1 MGMGKIFQSLTTA
14 DTTIDYAVKLCVN
27 EENCVLPGTYGV
39 ITALLREEKVLDYLY
54 ILDDFEITAERIYKM
69 YSFCCNKDFER
80 FKLCLRMIRDGE
92 FDKGSVEA
100 NLIADMP
107 LPFIDDSVPIPDDT
121 SESAWL
127 EWCAKQKELFVAA
140 RR

>member
-1 MGMGKIFQSLTTA
+1 MGEIFQSLTIT
-14 DTTIDYAVKLCVN
+14 DSITDYALKICVN
-27 EENCVLPGTYGV
+27 EEGRILPGTYGV
-39 ITALLREEKVLDYLY
+39 ITDLLSEVKAFDYLY
-54 ILDDFEITAERIYKM
+54 ILDNFEITAERIYKM

-107 LPFIDDSVPIPDDT
+107 LLFIDDSVPIPDDT

-127 EWCAKQKELFVAA
+127 EWCAKQKELFVAT

>member
-1 MGMGKIFQSLTTA
+1 MGKIFQSLTIT
-14 DTTIDYAVKLCVN
+14 DTTIDYAVKICAD
-27 EENCVLPGTYGV
+27 EENRVLPGTYGV

-69 YSFCCNKDFER
+69 YLFCCNKDFER

>member
-1 MGMGKIFQSLTTA
+1 MGKIFQRLKTT
-14 DTTIDYAVKLCVN
+14 DTTIDYALIICANK
-27 EENCVLPGTYGV
+27 EGRILPGTYGV
-39 ITALLREEKVLDYLY
+39 ITNLLGEVETFDYLY

-69 YSFCCNKDFER
+69 YSFCCKKDFER

-92 FDKGSVEA
+92 FDKRSVKE

-127 EWCAKQKELFVAA
+127 EWCAKQKELFVATG
-140 RR
+140 

>member
-1 MGMGKIFQSLTTA
+1 MGKIFQSLTIT

-69 YSFCCNKDFER
+69 YLFCCNKDFER

>member
-1 MGMGKIFQSLTTA
+1 MGKIFQSLTIT
-14 DTTIDYAVKLCVN
+14 DTTIDYAVKICVN
-27 EENCVLPGTYGV
+27 EENSVLPGTYGV
-39 ITALLREEKVLDYLY
+39 ITALLREEKALDYLY

-69 YSFCCNKDFER
+69 YLFCCNKDFER

>member
-1 MGMGKIFQSLTTA
+1 MGKIFQRLKTT
-14 DTTIDYAVKLCVN
+14 DTTIDYALIICANK
-27 EENCVLPGTYGV
+27 EGRILPGTYGV
-39 ITALLREEKVLDYLY
+39 ITNLLGEVEAFDYLY

-69 YSFCCNKDFER
+69 YSFCCKKDFER

-92 FDKGSVEA
+92 FDKRSVKA

>member
-1 MGMGKIFQSLTTA
+1 MGKIFQRIKTT
-14 DTTIDYAVKLCVN
+14 DTTIDYALIICANK
-27 EENCVLPGTYGV
+27 EGRILPGTYGV
-39 ITALLREEKVLDYLY
+39 ITNLLGEVETFDYLY

-69 YSFCCNKDFER
+69 YSFCCKKDFER

-92 FDKGSVEA
+92 FDKRSVKE

-127 EWCAKQKELFVAA
+127 EWCAKQKELFVATG
-140 RR
+140 

>member
-1 MGMGKIFQSLTTA
+1 MGKIFQRLKTT
-14 DTTIDYAVKLCVN
+14 DTTIDYALIICANK
-27 EENCVLPGTYGV
+27 EGRILPGTYGV
-39 ITALLREEKVLDYLY
+39 ITNLLGEVETFDYLY

-69 YSFCCNKDFER
+69 YSFCCKKDFER

-92 FDKGSVEA
+92 FDKRSVKE

-121 SESAWL
+121 SESAW
-127 EWCAKQKELFVAA
+127 
-140 RR
+140 

>member
-1 MGMGKIFQSLTTA
+1 MGKIFQRLKTT
-14 DTTIDYAVKLCVN
+14 DTTIDYALIICANK
-27 EENCVLPGTYGV
+27 EGRILPGTYGV
-39 ITALLREEKVLDYLY
+39 ITNLLGEVEAFDYLY

-69 YSFCCNKDFER
+69 YSFCCKKDFER

-92 FDKGSVEA
+92 FDKRSVKA

-127 EWCAKQKELFVAA
+127 KWCAKQKELFVATG
-140 RR
+140 

>member
-1 MGMGKIFQSLTTA
+1 M
-14 DTTIDYAVKLCVN
+14 
-27 EENCVLPGTYGV
+27 
-39 ITALLREEKVLDYLY
+39 
-54 ILDDFEITAERIYKM
+54 DDFEITAERIYKM
-69 YSFCCNKDFER
+69 YLFCCNKDFER